1 MAESSSPA
9 RAQRFATPREDTPTE
24 TSAAALARDG
34 FVHLRGALNRGTL
47 RELYR
52 EVMSVTVRHVGLGPP
67 FAEPHVPLSD
77 TLQVRNAW
85 QLSDPIRNL
94 VCRRS
99 LAATAGELIGA
110 SAMQLYADLA
120 IVKEPTAAA
129 GPWHIDGAHSVV
141 APDSLLI
148 AYIPLNPVDGRT
160 GGLAL
165 RSGSH
170 LTGAAKEFK
179 PTSRANIRRSLRKLT
194 EAGCPEATPSFDVG
208 DVLFYTGATFHRLS
222 SNHGASPAVSLWVM
236 FIPYGQTMVRIRN
249 AFQAVERQRYF
260 SDVLVGRPLTTALTP
275 LLWHK

>member
-1 MAESSSPA
+1 MAESITPA
-9 RAQRFATPREDTPTE
+9 RAKISSAQRDE
-24 TSAAALARDG
+24 TNNEFAAALERDG
-34 FVHLRGALNRGTL
+34 FVHWRAALNRGAL
-47 RELYR
+47 KALHR
-52 EVMSVTVRHVGLGPP
+52 EVMQITVRHVGLGPP

-94 VCRRS
+94 VCSRA
-99 LAATAGELIGA
+99 LAAKAADLINA
-110 SAMQLYADLA
+110 SAIQLYADLA
-120 IVKEPTAAA
+120 IIKEPTAAA
-129 GPWHIDGAHSVV
+129 GPWHIDGAHAVV

-148 AYIPLNPVDGRT
+148 AYIPLDPADGRT

-170 LTGAAKEFK
+170 LTQAAKDFK

-194 EAGCPEATPSFDVG
+194 EAGCPEVTPSYEVG

-222 SNHGASPAVSLWVM
+222 ANHGVAPAVSLWAM
-236 FIPYGQTMVRIRN
+236 FIQHGQTMVRIRN
-249 AFQAVERQRYF
+249 AFQAIERQRFF

-275 LLWHK
+275 LLWQR